1 MHVLIVL
8 CFYRSGIAS
17 LDSAKIRVENCEFAR
32 GGGGTGQ
39 AISAGASD
47 LNVKGCYLHHQH
59 PAVADDDDDDRPAVV
74 LHSNAAIAVTAK
86 SVANISLSYVFG
98 GSKGGN
104 GISVAD
110 SDAIVK
116 HNLIINCSSQSTAL
130 SAAVASSVTFQA
142 CFSNGN
148 VDIFWVL
155 LLRLW
160 IFSDK
165 CHEGE
170 TRIYVHEK
178 TLWVRG
184 TSGYTI
190 HMP

>member
-1 MHVLIVL
+1 MHVP
-8 CFYRSGIAS
+8 CFYRSGIAA

-47 LNVKGCYLHHQH
+47 LTVKGCYLHHQH
-59 PAVADDDDDDRPAVV
+59 PAVAAADDDDDRPAVV

-86 SVANISLSYVFG
+86 SVANVSLSYVFG

-130 SAAVASSVTFQA
+130 SAAIASSVTFQA
-142 CFSNGN
+142 CFSNVN
-148 VDIFWVL
+148 VEIF
-155 LLRLW
+155 
-160 IFSDK
+160 
-165 CHEGE
+165 
-170 TRIYVHEK
+170 
-178 TLWVRG
+178 
-184 TSGYTI
+184 
-190 HMP
+190 

>member
-1 MHVLIVL
+1 MDACAAL
-8 CFYRSGIAS
+8 CLYRSGIAA

-47 LNVKGCYLHHQH
+47 LTVKGCYLHHQH
-59 PAVADDDDDDRPAVV
+59 PAIAAADDDDDRPAVV

-86 SVANISLSYVFG
+86 SVANVSLSYVFG

-142 CFSNGN
+142 CFSNGI

-165 CHEGE
+165 YHEVE
-170 TRIYVHEK
+170 TIIYVHEK
-178 TLWVRG
+178 TLWV
-184 TSGYTI
+184 
-190 HMP
+190 